1 MYLYIY
7 KIKSYKFERESLCN
21 MHTCLST
28 FVWSEYERACIRLL
42 HFKEDLCQDILLGK
56 QKFCITSG
64 ALKWNIS
71 FKLC

>member
-28 FVWSEYERACIRLL
+28 FVWSEYERASTRLL
-42 HFKEDLCQDILLGK
+42 NFKEDLCQDILLGK
-56 QKFCITSG
+56 QRFCITSV